1 MSCFPCLAYKAP
13 VMLAIVEVRMDFHC
27 RVSFARVSKIVDE
40 RSSVNVKVKPRSI
53 FMFMRDTSFIAS
65 ILFTRAKFT
74 R

>member
-1 MSCFPCLAYKAP
+1 
-13 VMLAIVEVRMDFHC
+13 MLAIVEVRMDFHC
-27 RVSFARVSKIVDE
+27 RVSFARVSKIADE